1 MEEHNMRERIICES
15 ISSLRQEGLRFSVD
29 TLAERLNVSKKTIY
43 KFFPN
48 KEALAFALYQRYYT
62 DVKAEMRQLIKEN
75 SVSARSRL
83 LLLYFDA
90 KSMTCKDIFNKY
102 KLNGALFSYTA
113 EQNDILL
120 EMILL
125 SINVDFSEREKSNL
139 QTVINGTFEKLCDE
153 KTAPDGVVTWLENKL
168 WE

>member
-1 MEEHNMRERIICES
+1 MRERIICES

-62 DVKAEMRQLIKEN
+62 DVKDEMRQLIKEN